1 MAAIAGQ
8 GRRWVSARYA
18 RSFATVTGRP
28 TCRRTFGRAWEFC
41 PTEAQSR
48 RGCAVRAARRLPRHA
63 CPSES
68 SSHRAAGER
77 RPRATQADGRGATA
91 GADVPAPRRPT
102 AEVPRQEP
110 TSPRPRTTQA
120 DGRGA
125 VAATSTVGEYRLPER
140 DAQQV
145 SRAQRRAA
153 VSRAGAA
160 VGDVGLAAAQRQAAR
175 HHETVVLDQLLAAV
189 VADPVQR
196 AAWVLLDVEQS

>member
-1 MAAIAGQ
+1 
-8 GRRWVSARYA
+8 A

-91 GADVPAPRRPT
+91 GADVTASPRPWST

-110 TSPRPRTTQA
+110 TSPRPPLA
-120 DGRGA
+120 DDRE
-125 VAATSTVGEYRLPER
+125 AT
-140 DAQQV
+140 
-145 SRAQRRAA
+145 
-153 VSRAGAA
+153 AGA
-160 VGDVGLAAAQRQAAR
+160 DVTAPP
-175 HHETVVLDQLLAAV
+175 HHAGRRPRCRGGNLGRRGVPLT
-189 VADPVQR
+189 
-196 AAWVLLDVEQS
+196 

>member
-8 GRRWVSARYA
+8 GRRWVSARCA

-91 GADVPAPRRPT
+91 GADVTAPRTTQADGRGAT
-102 AEVPRQEP
+102 AGADV
-110 TSPRPRTTQA
+110 TAPRTTQA

-125 VAATSTVGEYRLPER
+125 VAATSAVGEYRLPER

-160 VGDVGLAAAQRQAAR
+160 VG
-175 HHETVVLDQLLAAV
+175 
-189 VADPVQR
+189 
-196 AAWVLLDVEQS
+196 